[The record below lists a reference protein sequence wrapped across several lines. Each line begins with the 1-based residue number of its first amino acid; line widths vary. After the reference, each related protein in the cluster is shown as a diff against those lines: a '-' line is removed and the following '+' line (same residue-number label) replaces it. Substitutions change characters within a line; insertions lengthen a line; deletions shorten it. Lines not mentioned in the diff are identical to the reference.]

1 MVVGVIV
8 VVGAVFG
15 RGDVAIDLVFG
26 FGDLGLD
33 AGEFGLFGLFGLLG
47 LLSGVV
53 LPPGFGCRFGD

>member
-33 AGEFGLFGLFGLLG
+33 AGEFGLFGLLG